1 MAMVRNCPVCGIGR
15 IRRREVKT
23 CGAPDCVELWR
34 HMTATQRAKAI
45 EQADEYSVVGADVR
59 ITLPPTFDK
68 PTTYQHLPEAPDSTT
83 KRDNEALKR
92 IFGEDNPPGAVPDE
106 VKDPNSPK
114 KP

>member
-1 MAMVRNCPVCGIGR
+1 MIRNCPICRVGKVY
-15 IRRREVKT
+15 RREVKT

-34 HMTATQRAKAI
+34 NMTASQRARAV
-45 EQADEYSVVGADVR
+45 DEAMESFVE
-59 ITLPPTFDK
+59 LPRPTFDK
-68 PTTYQHLPEAPDSTT
+68 PIPTIHSPEAPDSTT

-106 VKDPNSPK
+106 EKDPNSPK